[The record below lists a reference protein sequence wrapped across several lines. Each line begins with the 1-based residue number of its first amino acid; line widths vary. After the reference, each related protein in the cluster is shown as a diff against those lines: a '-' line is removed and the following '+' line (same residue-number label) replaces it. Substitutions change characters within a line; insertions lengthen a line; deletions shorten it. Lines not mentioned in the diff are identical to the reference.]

1 MSATGQSRRFE
12 PPPTISGLPSSADIM
27 RPSRLVPFVPQAEV
41 KRHAITCAT
50 LNDIVQ
56 SLLDAAMARSG
67 ASGIAG
73 NKETVRT
80 ERGAEAAPQR
90 CRGERASPYS

>member
-1 MSATGQSRRFE
+1 
-12 PPPTISGLPSSADIM
+12 
-27 RPSRLVPFVPQAEV
+27 
-41 KRHAITCAT
+41 
-50 LNDIVQ
+50 
-56 SLLDAAMARSG
+56 MARSG

-90 CRGERASPYS
+90 CRGERASPYSGPRQLAWRKARAC

>member
-1 MSATGQSRRFE
+1 LELRKKRQGRRLKAAA
-12 PPPTISGLPSSADIM
+12 PNK
-27 RPSRLVPFVPQAEV
+27 RPNDPIPCIRLLQQNLPQAEV